1 MNTPSITIHQFPP
14 FLQMQPSPFGLKLET
29 WLRMKE
35 ISYETET
42 SFIKTGP
49 KNKVPYATID
59 NNVIGD
65 SEIIIGR
72 VQQVMGENG
81 LATDLDDDDDAIGI
95 LVRRM
100 VEEHLYFVLMH
111 SRWIDDTG
119 WADFRPLVFGHIP
132 SLLEPYFSRKI
143 RKIVER
149 NLVSQGIS
157 RHTDEEIYSKGAIDI
172 AALSA
177 ILGEKPYF
185 KGYSPGLVD
194 ASVYGFLAN
203 VLFAPL
209 RSPLLEAVR
218 KYPNLVAYGDRMRQS
233 VWPNSPRGGGEAEA
247 K

>member
-35 ISYETET
+35 IPYETEV
-42 SFIKTGP
+42 SFMKTGP

-59 NNVIGD
+59 DDVIGD
-65 SEIIIGR
+65 SEIIIER
-72 VQQVMGENG
+72 IQQVMGDAG
-81 LATDLDDDDDAIGI
+81 STIDIDDANDVLI
-95 LVRRM
+95 RRL

-119 WADFRPLVFGHIP
+119 WAVFQPLIFGHIP
-132 SLLEPYFSRKI
+132 SLLKPYFSRKI
-143 RKIVER
+143 RKIVKR

-157 RHTDEEIYSKGAIDI
+157 RHSDEEIYSKGTIDI

-177 ILGEKPYF
+177 TLGSKSYF
-185 KGYSPGLVD
+185 KGERPGLVD

-203 VLFAPL
+203 VLYAPL
-209 RSPLLEAVR
+209 RSPLFEAVTEHS
-218 KYPNLVAYGDRMRQS
+218 NLVAYSDRMRQA
-233 VWPNSPRGGGEAEA
+233 VWPNSPRGGGEKAGS
-247 K
+247 